1 MATNM
6 FSLGQAFSDMETS
19 PVYAWKD
26 FERYFYPSANQ
37 FRRFTRRGGEQD
49 QLYNQ
54 FKENY
59 LANSGQAQ
67 ANADI
72 YRNYAQG
79 LFENQPNQFNDYRQ
93 VGDYLYGKFDEFRD
107 TSAASGMRDMNSRLA
122 AQGIRP
128 GSTGYDRLL
137 NANRITN
144 NLAPAFANTTNAIG
158 RDYNALA
165 GNDLRQTMLRLGL
178 AQDDALTGYSDNVA
192 YRPLDVAGARMGLL
206 AGNNQLYGDLVN
218 NYMRNIAG
226 YETKETSDWAK
237 GIGVVDNLLNGAV
250 DLYMSAYGG
259 GMMGGGQAGS
269 GQQINPYTAQ
279 LMPQGGYPTNTGVGQ
294 PIPAAQNQAWM
305 REFYGGQPPLNSYQQ
320 PGIGYLGDVNVNPYL
335 AGVV

>member
-19 PVYAWKD
+19 PVFAFED
-26 FERYFYPSANQ
+26 FERYFRPNANQ
-37 FRRFTRRGGEQD
+37 YRRFTRRGGEQE

-54 FKENY
+54 FKDSY

-72 YRNYAQG
+72 YRNYAAG
-79 LFENQPNQFNDYRQ
+79 LFQNQPNQFADYQQ
-93 VGDYLYGKFDEFRD
+93 VGDYLYGKFDDFRN
-107 TSAASGMRDMNSRLA
+107 TAAASGMRDMNSQLA

-165 GNDLRQTMLRLGL
+165 GNDFRQTMLRLGL
-178 AQDDALTGYSDNVA
+178 AHDDALTGYSDNVA
-192 YRPLDVAGARMGLL
+192 YRPLDVAQARMGQF
-206 AGNNQLYGDLVN
+206 AGNNQIYGGLID
-218 NYMRNIAG
+218 NYLKNVAG
-226 YETKETSDWAK
+226 YQTRETSDWAK

-250 DLYMSAYGG
+250 DLYTSYAGMG
-259 GMMGGGQAGS
+259 GMGGMGGQAGS
-269 GQQINPYTAQ
+269 GQQVNPYTMN
-279 LMPQGGYPTNTGVGQ
+279 LMPQNGYPVNPGAGQ
-294 PIPAAQNQAWM
+294 PIPNAQNQAWL
-305 REFYGGQPPLNSYQQ
+305 REFYGQPAVGGYN
-320 PGIGYLGDVNVNPYL
+320 GGYLGDVNVNPYL
-335 AGVV
+335 TGAV